1 MLDKWNVKI
10 RRIHQIIVGL
20 GHKLLYS
27 INHNLGILLTYVAV
41 PWYAVCVI
49 FTNEI
54 LFYIKWE
61 TLKTMSV
68 YFIFNYVW
76 GVIYRIGMAFL
87 AILGSGHFILFQNS
101 S

>member
-1 MLDKWNVKI
+1 MKYKKI
-10 RRIHQIIVGL
+10 RRIHQIIVG
-20 GHKLLYS
+20 LLYS

-41 PWYAVCVI
+41 PCYAVCVI

-68 YFIFNYVW
+68 YFIFNYMC
-76 GVIYRIGMAFL
+76 GVL
-87 AILGSGHFILFQNS
+87 FIV
-101 S
+101 